1 MMRNPYKYKILNFLL
16 LKYFSQKLVIVLQK
30 SGIKRK
36 EEELGKLYH
45 IIKHNNLFM
54 EFFNEMPEEASI
66 NLLTSFR
73 HLSLLKGQEVFKY
86 GS

>member
-1 MMRNPYKYKILNFLL
+1 
-16 LKYFSQKLVIVLQK
+16 
-30 SGIKRK
+30 
-36 EEELGKLYH
+36 
-45 IIKHNNLFM
+45 M

-73 HLSLLKGQEVFKY
+73 HLPLVKGQEVFKY